1 MLIRDIEKAN
11 YLEASDKT
19 KLCELIH
26 PLKEAVFD
34 ISYSLAHVV
43 LKPGKKSQPHK
54 LKSSSE
60 VYYILE
66 GKGTIH
72 VDDEFSNIKPGQAIY
87 VPQKSIQYI
96 ENSGEDDLK
105 FLCIVSPPW
114 NSADDLPA

>member
-11 YLEASDKT
+11 YIESSDKT
-19 KLCELIH
+19 KLCELLH
-26 PLKEAVFD
+26 PVREAVFD
-34 ISYSLAHVV
+34 ISYSLAHVI
-43 LKPGKKSQPHK
+43 LKPGKKSLPHK

-96 ENSGEDDLK
+96 ENTGVVDLN